1 MGVIRP
7 VVSVVKLRIL
17 SPVRLPCVLMASIC
31 TKAMPSKTDSMVA
44 VTCNDFF
51 STCINL
57 VSVRTGNNKNGML
70 SVCCATL
77 FLISFILGSSTCA
90 LMVDIYF
97 FLKQINVPATSLLHV
112 VQTIPG
118 PGIKWLQGLLHCC
131 SKPAALPGFEW

>member
-1 MGVIRP
+1 
-7 VVSVVKLRIL
+7 
-17 SPVRLPCVLMASIC
+17 
-31 TKAMPSKTDSMVA
+31 MPSKTDSMVA

-97 FLKQINVPATSLLHV
+97 FFERILAHMETERVWLDQAIALLRATPAS
-112 VQTIPG
+112 
-118 PGIKWLQGLLHCC
+118 
-131 SKPAALPGFEW
+131 